1 MLSGETRWE
10 RQETRDK
17 NQESRK
23 EKVQGLF
30 ELGSRWRRV
39 SEKCSV

>member
-1 MLSGETRWE
+1 ME

-17 NQESRK
+17 NQESRRV
-23 EKVQGLF
+23 KVQEMF